1 MKHYCQKMSAE
12 VELKVVLE
20 VEVKLVKPISNDLF

>member
-1 MKHYCQKMSAE
+1 MSAE